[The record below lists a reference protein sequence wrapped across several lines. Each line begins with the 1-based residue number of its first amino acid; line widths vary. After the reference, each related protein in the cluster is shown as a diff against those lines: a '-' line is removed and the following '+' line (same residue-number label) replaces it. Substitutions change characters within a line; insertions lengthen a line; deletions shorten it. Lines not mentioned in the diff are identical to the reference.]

1 VLGMPYYSQGWTGI
15 TSGGDGR
22 FATATGPAPGV
33 FAAGTE
39 DYKTVKNLP
48 GFKVYRD
55 WRAGNSWLFDGTTFW
70 TYDDPAQIL
79 QKTVYIRAKG
89 LGGAMMWSLDG
100 DDDNAS
106 LTKAV
111 NLGLR

>member
-1 VLGMPYYSQGWTGI
+1 LGLPYYSQGWTGV
-15 TSGGDGR
+15 SGGGNGR
-22 FATATGPAPGV
+22 FAPATGPAPGV

-48 GFKVYRD
+48 GFKLYRD

-70 TYDDPAQIL
+70 TYDDPAQLL
-79 QKTVYIRAKG
+79 QKTLYIRSKG

-111 NLGLR
+111 NLGLIS

>member
-1 VLGMPYYSQGWTGI
+1 VKTLTGQGF
-15 TSGGDGR
+15 R
-22 FATATGPAPGV
+22 V
-33 FAAGTE
+33 H
-39 DYKTVKNLP
+39 
-48 GFKVYRD
+48 RD
-55 WRAGNSWLFDGTTFW
+55 LRAGFAWVFDGTTFW

-100 DDDNAS
+100 DDDKAS